1 MADVK
6 AKKDRKK
13 PVVRVSYNEMEAFMM
28 LPVLEGEEEPYTL
41 DEINTALERAGVKS
55 GIKTDLLEQIVI
67 DQSCGYEHL
76 IAEGTE
82 AVDGIDGYFEYNFNT
97 DLNRRPTIRPDGS
110 VDYWS
115 IHLVEIVEEGQVLAI
130 YHEPVQGSN
139 GMSVKGKL
147 RKAKRGRPLPPLK
160 GKGFDK
166 SEDGLVYTSQ
176 IDGKIDMKNGRIN
189 IVPVYEVYGNADLS
203 TGNIDFNGDVI
214 VHGNVTTGISIKA
227 QGSITVDGVVEA
239 SRIEANK
246 DIVLRGGVLGK
257 KRGIVSAKGC
267 IYAKFFEYANVEAC
281 GFIEADSFLD
291 CNVFCEDEVKLNGKK
306 GSIIGGKTEAIKGIT
321 ANVLGNESYKKT
333 SIQVG
338 IGVELLKRV
347 NNAENELLEVQS
359 LVDKLTEGI
368 RQFDELGKEKN
379 VDVKKDE
386 RRVALVRAKIAKTAD
401 LNICK
406 EKVEY
411 VHKLLEKA
419 KGADIKI
426 TKKVFPG
433 SKVMIDSLVVIVKDE
448 QNGVNFVIN
457 EENNLVMYPI

>member
-13 PVVRVSYNEMEAFMM
+13 PVIRVSYNEMEAFMM
-28 LPVLEGEEEPYTL
+28 LPMLEEDDEPYTL
-41 DEINTALERAGVKS
+41 EEIYAAIDRAGVKS
-55 GIKTDLLEQIVI
+55 GLKTDLLEQIVK

-76 IAEGTE
+76 IAEGEE

-115 IHLVEIVEEGQVLAI
+115 IHLVEIVEEGQVVAM
-130 YHEPVQGSN
+130 YHEPIQGSN

-160 GKGFDK
+160 GKGFNR
-166 SEDGLVYTSQ
+166 SEDNLVYTSQ
-176 IDGKIDMKNGRIN
+176 MDGKIDMKNGRIN

-214 VHGNVTTGISIKA
+214 VHGNVTTGVSIKA
-227 QGSITVDGVVEA
+227 QGSVTVDGVVEA
-239 SRIEANK
+239 SSIEANT

-257 KRGIVSAKGC
+257 KRGKVMAKGC
-267 IYAKFFEYANVEAC
+267 IYAKFFEYVNVEAC

-291 CNVFCEDEVKLNGKK
+291 CNVYCEDEIKLNGKK
-306 GSIIGGKTEAIKGIT
+306 GSIIGGRIEAIKGIT
-321 ANVLGNESYKKT
+321 ANCLGNDSYKKT
-333 SIQVG
+333 AVQVG
-338 IGVELLKRV
+338 MGIELLKRV
-347 NNAENELLEVQS
+347 NNAENELQEVQS
-359 LVDKLTEGI
+359 IVDKLTEGI
-368 RQFDELGKEKN
+368 KQFDELGKEKN
-379 VDVKKDE
+379 IDVKKDE

-401 LNICK
+401 LNVSK

-426 TKKVFPG
+426 TKKVYPG
-433 SKVMIDSLVVIVKDE
+433 STVSIDSLVIVVKDE

-457 EENNLVMYPI
+457 EENNLVMYPL